1 MLRVDG
7 NQLHGAEGARVVT
20 ACRDFLQKAQIQRRL
35 LQESRLAALV
45 AAADAER
52 DADESP
58 HAMYRRKALANS
70 APPEVRVH
78 LWRDDSD
85 QLKCLVAGCHNQKY
99 FLGGRYVPVC
109 SRYCAQIVV
118 HAYESRYTL

>member
-1 MLRVDG
+1 M
-7 NQLHGAEGARVVT
+7 
-20 ACRDFLQKAQIQRRL
+20 QKAQIKMML

-45 AAADAER
+45 ADS
-52 DADESP
+52 DEGP

-70 APPEVRVH
+70 APPEVRLH

-85 QLKCLVAGCHNQKY
+85 ELKCIVVGCHNQKY
-99 FLGGRYVPVC
+99 FLGDRYVPVC

-118 HAYESRYTL
+118 YAYESHC